1 MARVP
6 GITVSGRPPE
16 QTARIAGTGIEVFEV
31 LKVYDAADRDWQR
44 LRDAFHWLSE
54 EQLRAALRYA
64 ELHPEAMQQRF
75 ADENAAEAALE
86 RLWKEHPSTAPQPR

>member
-54 EQLRAALRYA
+54 EQ
-64 ELHPEAMQQRF
+64 
-75 ADENAAEAALE
+75 
-86 RLWKEHPSTAPQPR
+86 